1 MPAAISATAACAA
14 NRLSSSTIAPHV
26 AIAPALRNRQTARMT
41 AHPRGPIRSALYLPA
56 SNARAIAKA
65 RDLPCDAVILDLE
78 DAVAPDRKAEARAM
92 AVDAVKAGG
101 FGNRTLVVRANGL
114 DTEWGETDLSALRE
128 ARPDA
133 VLIPKVSAPDDLAA
147 ARSLIGVD
155 GPPLWAMIETCRG
168 MLALAAICD
177 AAAASR
183 LEVLV
188 AGTNDLAK
196 DMRCTPGEAR
206 APLLPLLTQIVV
218 AARAS
223 GLAALDGVMNAIDD
237 AARLDSECRQGAD
250 LGFDG
255 KSLIHPSQI
264 AVANAVFAPSDER
277 VAWARAVVAAFAD
290 PDASRR
296 GAIRLGDTMVERLHL
311 AEAQAVLAMT
321 STR

>member
-1 MPAAISATAACAA
+1 
-14 NRLSSSTIAPHV
+14 
-26 AIAPALRNRQTARMT
+26 MT
-41 AHPRGPIRSALYLPA
+41 AHIPGPIRSALYLPA

-101 FGNRTLVVRANGL
+101 FGKRTLVVRVNGL
-114 DTEWGETDLSALRE
+114 DTEWGEDDFAALRE
-128 ARPDA
+128 AQPDA
-133 VLIPKVSAPDDLAA
+133 ILIPKVSAPDDLAA
-147 ARSLIGVD
+147 ARSLIGAD

-168 MLALAAICD
+168 MLQLAAICG
-177 AAAASR
+177 AAAANR

-196 DMRCTPGEAR
+196 DMRCTPGEMR
-206 APLLPLLTQIVV
+206 APLSPLLTQIVV
-218 AARAS
+218 AARAF

-237 AARLDSECRQGAD
+237 TERLKRECRQGAD

-255 KSLIHPSQI
+255 KSLVHPGQI

-290 PDASRR
+290 PETSGR

-311 AEAQAVLAMT
+311 AEAQAVLAIT
-321 STR
+321 SMR